1 MVWGVRRLK
10 NTSARLE
17 PAQLSNVD
25 WAGLKEHSARDSEAA
40 RALIMTH
47 DATSAMWSRG
57 LAKLE
62 VGLK

>member
-1 MVWGVRRLK
+1 MLT
-10 NTSARLE
+10 TSARLE